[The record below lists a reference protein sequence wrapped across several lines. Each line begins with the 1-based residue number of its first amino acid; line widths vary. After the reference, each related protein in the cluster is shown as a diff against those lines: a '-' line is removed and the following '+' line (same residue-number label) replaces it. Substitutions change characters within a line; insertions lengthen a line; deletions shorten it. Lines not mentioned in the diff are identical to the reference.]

1 MIYFIL
7 GISLVLNLI
16 AILAF
21 IYIYKKI
28 IKSTKLSTMEKII
41 QKGMEF
47 WDV

>member
-16 AILAF
+16 AIITF

-28 IKSTKLSTMEKII
+28 IKNNPLEQLKKMCNIDKD
-41 QKGMEF
+41 F
-47 WDV
+47 WDL